1 VLQKITIQLG
11 SGWVF
16 VGFLP
21 GFSGGFTPKPLDYLG
36 RPMCPGIQTLFVVQL
51 ITYDDNDC
59 DDYYN
64 YNYRFTAVSQVNLH

>member
-1 VLQKITIQLG
+1 MCYKDYNTIRFG
-11 SGWVF
+11 VGFCWVF
-16 VGFLP
+16 ARFL
-21 GFSGGFTPKPLDYLG
+21 GGFTPKPLDYLG

>member
-1 VLQKITIQLG
+1 MLQKITIQLG

-51 ITYDDNDC
+51 ITAMITTTTTTVLQPFH
-59 DDYYN
+59 
-64 YNYRFTAVSQVNLH
+64 R